1 MCGRFTSETVA
12 EKPAFRSAF
21 KSRRCLIPSDG
32 FYEWKQ
38 VGKKKQPYHFHLA
51 NGQLLAFAGLLER
64 WNEIESCTI
73 LTTEANELSAQF
85 HDRMPVIL
93 SPNDYDEW
101 LDPNTK
107 EPSKLLTPYPAS
119 EREAV
124 AVNPIVNNA
133 RNEMPECIEPFAAL

>member
-1 MCGRFTSETVA
+1 LINARSETVA
-12 EKPAFRSAF
+12 EKSAFRSAF

-38 VGKKKQPYHFHLA
+38 VGNKKQPYHFHLA
-51 NGQLLAFAGLLER
+51 NGQRLAFAGLWER
-64 WNEIESCTI
+64 RNDIDSCAI

-93 SPNDYDEW
+93 SPNDYEVW
-101 LDPNTK
+101 LDPNVTD
-107 EPSKLLTPYPAS
+107 PSKLLSPYPAS
-119 EREAV
+119 EIEAV

-133 RNEMPECIEPFAAL
+133 RKEVPECIEPFAAE